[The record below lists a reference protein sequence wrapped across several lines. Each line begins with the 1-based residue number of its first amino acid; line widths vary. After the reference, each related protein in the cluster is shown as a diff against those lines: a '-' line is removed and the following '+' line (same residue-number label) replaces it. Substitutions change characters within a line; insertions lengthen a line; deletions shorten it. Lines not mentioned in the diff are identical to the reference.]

1 MNTDEVAFGPKFGAY
16 ATPDLWGMLRDA
28 ASAVRAPD
36 GQLLDAYWKAQD
48 PKEAVDPMG
57 GGSDHEPF
65 VYHEGLPGAGAGFGG
80 PFGTYHS
87 AYDDPASLRIFDPG
101 MHRAAAAARYTAMVV
116 LRLADATYPDL
127 RLADLAN
134 ELSAR
139 VTAFSKTQG
148 NDARRATVSKELV
161 DDAQAF
167 LQAANA
173 LDARAD
179 AAIERGDAATA
190 ASEYAHFRAA
200 EDAFFDSAAKTWQR
214 SLLYSVSGYSSGT
227 LPTLEDTLSSSTGD
241 AALQKLDAAF
251 KAATAAASP

>member
-1 MNTDEVAFGPKFGAY
+1 M
-16 ATPDLWGMLRDA
+16 
-28 ASAVRAPD
+28 
-36 GQLLDAYWKAQD
+36 LDAYWKAQD
-48 PKEAVDPMG
+48 SKQTVSPMG

-101 MHRAAAAARYTAMVV
+101 MHRAAAAARYTSMVV

-134 ELSAR
+134 QLSVR
-139 VTAFSKTQG
+139 ITAFSKARGT
-148 NDARRATVSKELV
+148 DARRSAVTAELAQ
-161 DDAQAF
+161 DAQAF
-167 LQAANA
+167 VQAANA

-179 AAIERGDAATA
+179 AATERGDAAA
-190 ASEYAHFRAA
+190 AATEYTHFRAA
-200 EDAFFDSAAKTWQR
+200 EAAFFDGAAKSWQR
-214 SLLYSVSGYSSGT
+214 SLLYSVSGYSSGM

-241 AALQKLDAAF
+241 AALHKLDAAF